1 MTITREQAA
10 KVNPNRSSRI
20 VAGILNE
27 AIEAGLVVDP
37 RGRMGG
43 VVYVPAPVRER
54 MLDFARESG
63 DADASWATIIDT
75 LLRIADAHALLLQK
89 HPDGTV
95 SSADPVR
102 AMTRSEVLTAQHAND
117 PEIVEEL
124 DQGVA
129 WVGDALGWR
138 RDGLDDRIELD
149 AEIDRTR
156 DEKIDTLITSLAAL
170 RELVAGQRDRI
181 EDVRRSGDEKLATSE
196 AAIGKRLLA
205 LEKGSVFAAARNDSG
220 WVI

>member
-1 MTITREQAA
+1 MTITPEQAA

-63 DADASWATIIDT
+63 DADASWSTIIGT
-75 LLRIADAHALLLQK
+75 LLRIAEYHGVGHL
-89 HPDGTV
+89 
-95 SSADPVR
+95 
-102 AMTRSEVLTAQHAND
+102 TRSEVLTAEHAND

-124 DQGVA
+124 D
-129 WVGDALGWR
+129 
-138 RDGLDDRIELD
+138 
-149 AEIDRTR
+149 AEIDRIR
-156 DEKIDTLITSLAAL
+156 DEKIDTLITSLVAL

-181 EDVRRSGDEKLATSE
+181 EDVRRSSDEKLATSE
-196 AAIGKRLLA
+196 AALGERLLA